1 MSSSSSPLAAAADC
15 GGGILLMMDE
25 EEDGAI
31 QRSSSMGPYP
41 FRGVSRGYFSPHTC
55 ELVKETPEAGEEDEA
70 YDGELGGEEEEEDE
84 DGDLPVERSLLR
96 GFCCSSLNEGRFLQ
110 AQSQVHQQ
118 SHQQP
123 SWCQGSM
130 SFLPDQC
137 RAFSDA
143 EDVPGDTA
151 DGDCSMEEDRI
162 FSPHFH
168 NPYLHLDVHHGEVQ
182 AHLVEKGISFEADSC
197 GDSADVTETDMDVD
211 MEMMHQAKPT
221 TEMYS
226 PYGRGSEEEGVM
238 DEEELGDES
247 YEYGDECFSQQDGDA
262 DCGQDAE
269 EQTVEEFN
277 PFLFIKNLPPVS
289 SIRAAVSP
297 CLPKKTRQSQ
307 RISLV
312 LDLDETLVH
321 CSLEYTPDADL
332 QFPVHFNGEDYMIYV
347 KKRPFLEE
355 FLEAVSSMFEI
366 IVFTASQRVYADKLL
381 NILDPEKR
389 WIKYRVFRD
398 NCLAFEGNYLK
409 DLTVLGRDLWNTVI
423 VDNSPQAFG
432 FQLENGIP
440 IESWFD
446 DQSDRELVGLLEVLK
461 RLNQYHLREAD
472 VRPFVRETFRLHEK
486 VAQA

>member
-1 MSSSSSPLAAAADC
+1 
-15 GGGILLMMDE
+15 MMDE

-182 AHLVEKGISFEADSC
+182 AHLVEKGISFEAGESRDCDLPLGFASLSP
-197 GDSADVTETDMDVD
+197 GVVEDMVT
-211 MEMMHQAKPT
+211 
-221 TEMYS
+221 Y
-226 PYGRGSEEEGVM
+226 
-238 DEEELGDES
+238 
-247 YEYGDECFSQQDGDA
+247 F
-262 DCGQDAE
+262 
-269 EQTVEEFN
+269 
-277 PFLFIKNLPPVS
+277 
-289 SIRAAVSP
+289 
-297 CLPKKTRQSQ
+297 
-307 RISLV
+307 SLV
-312 LDLDETLVH
+312 FLL
-321 CSLEYTPDADL
+321 CL
-332 QFPVHFNGEDYMIYV
+332 QT
-347 KKRPFLEE
+347 R
-355 FLEAVSSMFEI
+355 AVI
-366 IVFTASQRVYADKLL
+366 LL
-381 NILDPEKR
+381 TSR
-389 WIKYRVFRD
+389 RQTWMWIWR
-398 NCLAFEGNYLK
+398 
-409 DLTVLGRDLWNTVI
+409 
-423 VDNSPQAFG
+423 
-432 FQLENGIP
+432 
-440 IESWFD
+440 
-446 DQSDRELVGLLEVLK
+446 
-461 RLNQYHLREAD
+461 
-472 VRPFVRETFRLHEK
+472 
-486 VAQA
+486 